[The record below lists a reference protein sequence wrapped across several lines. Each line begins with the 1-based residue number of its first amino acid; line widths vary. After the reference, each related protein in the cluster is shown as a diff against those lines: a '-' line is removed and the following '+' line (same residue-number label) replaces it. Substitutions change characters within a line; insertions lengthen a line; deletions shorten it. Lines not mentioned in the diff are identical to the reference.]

1 MEKRNIAKLN
11 WDTSQQEINRNLKQI
26 WNDQCFT
33 DVTLAF
39 DDEVQIKTNRTLLAA
54 ISPVLRGAMKSVSG
68 HNSCIFLFGME
79 SSTVKSL
86 LEFVYQENINIEKDK
101 LEHFLNTARKLKIN
115 GFIEANEAEH
125 KKVDNVNVGISPRN
139 LPDESIEIKKGI
151 DILNDIEDYVPVIK
165 TKIDDLWNV
174 EVEASGAVD
183 FNNKVLPTDMSR
195 IFGLPNDLDSLTRTI
210 DTVESER
217 DQLSTLIGLY
227 PPQKVRKI
235 KEKWPA
241 PRLLGPAPVREE
253 FEIFSFIDPSTQKKL
268 HRSRCKHCDQVMRGK
283 GITHLENHLENYHK
297 DISKKVQAL
306 KMSLREKL
314 LMEELRMRSNVDC

>member
-68 HNSCIFLFGME
+68 HNSCIFLFGMD

-101 LEHFLNTARKLKIN
+101 LENFINTATKLKIK
-115 GFIEANEAEH
+115 GFIEANEEE
-125 KKVDNVNVGISPRN
+125 VDNVVISASSVPN
-139 LPDESIEIKKGI
+139 ESIEIKKGI
-151 DILNDIEDYVPVIK
+151 DILNDIEDYVPVLK
-165 TKIDDLWNV
+165 TDIGELCHVDSPTCTNNGSEKS
-174 EVEASGAVD
+174 EADA
-183 FNNKVLPTDMSR
+183 
-195 IFGLPNDLDSLTRTI
+195 
-210 DTVESER
+210 
-217 DQLSTLIGLY
+217 DQLLTLTGFY
-227 PPQKVRKI
+227 RPQKNRRK
-235 KEKWPA
+235 KLPW
-241 PRLLGPAPVREE
+241 PRLPGPAPVREE

>member
-1 MEKRNIAKLN
+1 MANSNIAKLN
-11 WDTSQQEINRNLKQI
+11 WDTSQQEIIRNLKQI

-115 GFIEANEAEH
+115 GFIEEANEAEH

-151 DILNDIEDYVPVIK
+151 DILNDIEDYVPVLKTDVEDYVPVVK
-165 TKIDDLWNV
+165 TKIEDLWNV
-174 EVEASGAVD
+174 EVEPSGAVD
-183 FNNKVLPTDMSR
+183 LNNKVLPTEMSR
-195 IFGLPNDLDSLTRTI
+195 MFGLPNDLDSLTRTI

-217 DQLSTLIGLY
+217 DQFSTPIGLC
-227 PPQKVRKI
+227 PPKKVRKI

-268 HRSRCKHCDQVMRGK
+268 YRSRCKHCDQVMRGNNVTNLEK
-283 GITHLENHLENYHK
+283 HLENVHE
-297 DISKKVQAL
+297 DISAKVQG
-306 KMSLREKL
+306 KH
-314 LMEELRMRSNVDC
+314 

>member
-1 MEKRNIAKLN
+1 MELN
-11 WDTSQQEINRNLKQI
+11 WDTSQQEIIRNLKQI
-26 WNDQCFT
+26 WNDQSFT

-79 SSTVKSL
+79 SSVVKSL
-86 LEFVYQENINIEKDK
+86 LEFVYQENINIEKHK

-115 GFIEANEAEH
+115 GFIEEANEAEH

-151 DILNDIEDYVPVIK
+151 DILNDIEDYVPVLKTDVEDYVPVIK
-165 TKIDDLWNV
+165 TKIEDLWNV
-174 EVEASGAVD
+174 EVEPSGAVD
-183 FNNKVLPTDMSR
+183 LNNKVLPTDMSR
-195 IFGLPNDLDSLTRTI
+195 IFGLPNDLNSLTRTI
-210 DTVESER
+210 ETVESER

-227 PPQKVRKI
+227 PPKKVRKI
-235 KEKWPA
+235 KGQA
-241 PRLLGPAPVREE
+241 RLLGPAPVREE

-268 HRSRCKHCDQVMRGK
+268 YRSRCKHCDQVMRGK

-297 DISKKVQAL
+297 DISKKVQG
-306 KMSLREKL
+306 KH
-314 LMEELRMRSNVDC
+314 